1 MARKTRVIAVACQKG
16 GVSKTTTVHNLG
28 AGLALLGK
36 KVLMLDMDPQADL
49 TSGCGLDL
57 DDENPLET
65 TMVNCLLDKTPLKDA
80 TIVIN
85 KKLDIVP
92 CNIDLAEAE
101 MKLLGVMNKDLRLK
115 KILEPVK
122 DIYDFILIDCP
133 PSLGQL
139 TVNAFHAAS
148 EVLVPMLPEFRP
160 YRAIPKLLE
169 TMELVLE
176 GGANPDLSLT
186 GVVVTRYDSRNKLH
200 PDVVERLRNMVG
212 PKLFKTI
219 VRSNIRLA
227 EAPINGMAIFDYDAK
242 SNGAEDY
249 TALCKELVKKGG
261 A

>member
-1 MARKTRVIAVACQKG
+1 MAKKTRVIAVACQKG

-28 AGLALLGK
+28 ASLAIMGK

-57 DDENPLET
+57 DVENPLPI
-65 TMVNCLLDKTPLKDA
+65 TMVNCLLDRTPLKEA
-80 TIVIN
+80 VVEIS
-85 KKLDIVP
+85 KKLHIVP

-115 KILEPVK
+115 KILEP
-122 DIYDFILIDCP
+122 IMEAYDFVLIDCP

-139 TVNAFHAAS
+139 TVNAFHAAT

-160 YRAIPKLLE
+160 LRAIPKLLE

-176 GGANPDLSLT
+176 GGANPDLTFT
-186 GVVVTRYDSRNKLH
+186 GVVVSRYDSRNNLH
-200 PDVVERLRNMVG
+200 SDVVTKLKGMVG

-227 EAPINGMAIFDYDAK
+227 EAPIKGMDIFQYDGK

-249 TALCKELVKKGG
+249 IALCKELVKRGG